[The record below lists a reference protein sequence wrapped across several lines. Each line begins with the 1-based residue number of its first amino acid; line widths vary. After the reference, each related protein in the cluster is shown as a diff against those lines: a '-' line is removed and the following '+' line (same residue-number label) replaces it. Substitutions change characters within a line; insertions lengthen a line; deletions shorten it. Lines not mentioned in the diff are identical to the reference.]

1 MVAVRF
7 ALVLALLCGCDDD
20 AEPYIVD
27 LQGPHGRAVAPGP
40 WPVEVLASDGTP
52 QVMWAIDEGE
62 FTPLELQPDGDLY
75 RGELPD
81 QPLGTTL
88 RYFARVG
95 DDVEPSNPRTAKV
108 VEPAQAVDMA
118 VARGPCALAFRR
130 PRDGDALTLS
140 DDAAPQA
147 GLQLT
152 VVVETNLPN
161 GVAARLRLEGVG
173 YTGESGAGVLAFED
187 VNFLDG
193 EQTLTVTAVAAGGA
207 PCEQAITVRASV
219 PAPP

>member
-7 ALVLALLCGCDDD
+7 ALLFVVLCGCDDD
-20 AEPYIVD
+20 AQPYIVD
-27 LQGPHGRAVAPGP
+27 LEGPHGRAVAPGP
-40 WPVEVLASDGTP
+40 WPVEVLASDGRP
-52 QVMWAIDEGE
+52 QILWAIDDGD
-62 FTPLELQPDGDLY
+62 FAPLELQLDTDRY

-88 RYFARVG
+88 RYFARVA
-95 DDVEPSNPRTAKV
+95 DDVEPANPRTAEV
-108 VEPAQAVDMA
+108 VEPRAEPDSAA
-118 VARGPCALAFRR
+118 PPGPCALAFRR

-152 VVVETNLPN
+152 VVLETNLAD
-161 GVAARLRLEGVG
+161 GVAARLRLDGVG
-173 YTGESGAGVLAFED
+173 YSGATGAGVLAFED
-187 VNFLDG
+187 VNFRDG

-207 PCEQAITVRASV
+207 PCERSIMVRASV
-219 PAPP
+219 PAQP